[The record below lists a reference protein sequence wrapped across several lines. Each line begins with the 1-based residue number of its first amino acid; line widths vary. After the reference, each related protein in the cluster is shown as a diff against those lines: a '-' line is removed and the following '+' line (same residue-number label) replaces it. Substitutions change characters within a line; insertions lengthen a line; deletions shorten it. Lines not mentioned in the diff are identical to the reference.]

1 MQSIND
7 RRCWNTLFADEVRLG
22 TVISFN
28 KGEAIYQPGDP
39 SSSVYVVQQGRVKLA
54 YLDDSGKKL
63 TFTVID
69 QGKIFGEM
77 CLIGEEDRKFL
88 AIALEKTTVRRI
100 DRDKFWHLLNRHPV
114 YLLKLVELLGSRVR
128 EIGEIV
134 ENLAFKD
141 LQTRLS
147 RQLLKLVGEYGVQT
161 ENGILIGLQITHQ
174 ELADMIGSARENT
187 TIALN
192 QFAREGILDKSRYRI
207 TIKDQVKLK
216 DRCQVTH

>member
-1 MQSIND
+1 MQSISD
-7 RRCWNTLFADEVRLG
+7 RRCFNTLFADQVSLG
-22 TVISFN
+22 TVISFH

-39 SSSVYVVQQGRVKLA
+39 SSSVYIVKQGRVKLA

-77 CLIGEEDRKFL
+77 CLVGEKDRKFL
-88 AIALEKTTVRRI
+88 AIALEETTVRRI
-100 DRDKFWHLLNRHPV
+100 DRDKFWHLLNRHPA
-114 YLLKLVELLGSRVR
+114 YLLKLVNLLGSRVQ

-141 LQTRLS
+141 LRTRLS
-147 RQLLKLVGEYGVQT
+147 RQLLKLAGEYGIPT
-161 ENGILIGLQITHQ
+161 ENGILIGFQITHQ

-207 TIKDQVKLK
+207 TIKDQVRLK
-216 DRCQVTH
+216 DNCQVTH